1 MLNKLKIR
9 QRILLIFLLVALS
22 GSLFQLIV
30 AGLQLQNVIT
40 GFHSQQLEISALNL
54 ALSLSEP
61 FEEYVEYN
69 DTNDIRNLV
78 TRFQETKTVEFIIF
92 DKQLNPIFAEDE
104 NIIPQG
110 NPAPNNAT
118 QVITERDVTGS
129 ERLYVM
135 TPILYEGKILGYV
148 MTSEPTQNI
157 MNDVTE
163 GLSELIMATI
173 AVAILVIM
181 GSIWLANSISAPI
194 QVLEK
199 GALEMAEGYLDTRI
213 EIRSQD
219 EVGQLAD
226 SFNYM
231 AEQIDNLVKVQRSF
245 VSNAA
250 HELRTPLMSLSLRVE
265 ALQGD
270 TLDIEEQQVYLG
282 DLRQELAHMTQLVT
296 SLLNLARIDEGR
308 TTREDPIEDVSAS
321 LKDIARH
328 WRIEAQ
334 RAGLVFEAS
343 IPDILPSVNISQN
356 HLRLICDNLL
366 GNAVKYTKEGA
377 IKFKVSESQGQL
389 KLIINDTGIG
399 FTSEQ
404 AQNLFDRFY
413 RSDIARADF
422 QGTGLGLSITEALLN
437 DYSGKIEAYSSGI
450 SQGATFTVILPT
462 KKS

>member
-9 QRILLIFLLVALS
+9 QRILIIFLLVALS
-22 GSLFQLIV
+22 GSLLQLIV
-30 AGLQLQNVIT
+30 AGVQLQNVIT
-40 GFHSQQLEISALNL
+40 EFHSQELEISALNL

-61 FEEYVEYN
+61 FEEYVDY
-69 DTNDIRNLV
+69 DDISDIRNLV
-78 TRFQETKTVEFIIF
+78 VRFQDTKTIEFIIF

-104 NIIPQG
+104 NIIPNSSPSQSSE
-110 NPAPNNAT
+110 T
-118 QVITERDVTGS
+118 QVITERDMTGS

-135 TPILYEGKILGYV
+135 TPILYEGKTLGYV

-181 GSIWLANSISAPI
+181 GSVWLANSISAPI
-194 QVLEK
+194 HALEK
-199 GALEMAEGYLDTRI
+199 SALEMAEGYLDTRI

-219 EVGQLAD
+219 EVGQLAN

-270 TLDIEEQQVYLG
+270 TLELEERQVYLT
-282 DLRQELAHMTQLVT
+282 DLRQELDHMTQLVT

-308 TTREDPIEDVSAS
+308 TTIEEPIEDISAS

-343 IPDILPSVNISQN
+343 VPNILPSVNISQN

-366 GNAVKYTKEGA
+366 GNAIKYTKEGS
-377 IKFKVSESQGQL
+377 IKFNVSESEGQL
-389 KLIINDTGIG
+389 RLIINDTGIG

-413 RSDIARADF
+413 RSDVARANF

-437 DYSGKIEAYSSGI
+437 DYDGTIEASSSGFN
-450 SQGATFTVILPT
+450 QGATFTVTLPT